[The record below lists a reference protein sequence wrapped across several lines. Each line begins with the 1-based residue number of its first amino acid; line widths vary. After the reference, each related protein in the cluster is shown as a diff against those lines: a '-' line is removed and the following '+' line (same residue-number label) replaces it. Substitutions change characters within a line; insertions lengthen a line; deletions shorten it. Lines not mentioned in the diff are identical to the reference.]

1 MQFDEMSRAQQER
14 ALMPILLKTLQD
26 LGGQATRKELKN
38 ELRIT
43 SEIFEKVID
52 EVRPSKNG
60 GTYHPFDFT
69 FNFSV
74 TNLEMAGFLICP
86 KRGEVQLTTKGLLQD
101 HSTLN
106 VDKDIYVYSNA
117 EWKKRSKRNRTKLQ
131 SENSHSI
138 EELEEFSE
146 EISDPSEAWK
156 DELKTSLL
164 QMEPKKF
171 EAFCRALV
179 RKMGVEI
186 DNTLGV
192 SATRDGGIDGFG
204 YVVSDDFR
212 TTRVAIQAKRWNEN
226 QVIGSPEI
234 DKFRGAMDKFRA
246 EYGIFIATT
255 RFAKDAYT
263 NAKNEG
269 TRTITL
275 IDGDK
280 IVELVE
286 KYQLYITPV
295 TTYQLGDFYKS

>member
-14 ALMPILLKTLQD
+14 ALMPILLKVLQD
-26 LGGQATRKELKN
+26 LGAQATRKELKN
-38 ELRIT
+38 ELRI
-43 SEIFEKVID
+43 SNEIFEKVID
-52 EVRPSKNG
+52 EIRPAKNG
-60 GTYHPFDFT
+60 GTYHPFDFV
-69 FNFSV
+69 FNFSI
-74 TNLEMAGFLICP
+74 TNLEMAGFLTCP
-86 KRGEVQLTTKGLLQD
+86 KRSEIQLTTKGIMQD
-101 HSTLN
+101 YSTLN
-106 VDKDIYVYSNA
+106 VDEDIYVYSNV
-117 EWKKRSKRNRTKLQ
+117 EWKKRSKKHLKKQ
-131 SENSHSI
+131 KENSNSI
-138 EELEEFSE
+138 EALEKFSE
-146 EISDPSEAWK
+146 EIVDPSEAWK
-156 DELKTSLL
+156 EQLKTALL
-164 QMEPKKF
+164 KMEPKKF

-186 DNTLGV
+186 DNSLGV

-204 YVVSDDFR
+204 YVISDDFR

-255 RFAKDAYT
+255 RFAKDAYR

-280 IVELVE
+280 IIELVE
-286 KYQLYITPV
+286 KYQLYITPI
-295 TTYQLGDFYKS
+295 TTYQLDDFYTI